1 MARRNRRESIAMDL
15 TPLIDMVFLL
25 LVFFLVTSSFK
36 KEELALLLKLPK
48 TEQGEGQGKEKKVD
62 QLIIELSNDE
72 VAINGRKS
80 SMEELPDT
88 LKATSKESLVNLRVD
103 GDVKY
108 QRLVKVLDL
117 LQLNKL
123 ENISLITDKD
133 KVPE

>member
-1 MARRNRRESIAMDL
+1 MGRRTRREQITMEL

-25 LVFFLVTSSFK
+25 LIFFLVTSVFK
-36 KEELALLLKLPK
+36 KDELALLLKLPK
-48 TEQGEGQGKEKKVD
+48 TEQGAGTEKKID
-62 QLIIELSNDE
+62 QLTIELSNDE
-72 VAINGRKS
+72 IAVNGKKS
-80 SMEELPDT
+80 SMEELPET
-88 LKATSKESLVNLRVD
+88 LKKTAKESLVNLRVD

-133 KVPE
+133 K